1 MTQNSAPEIE
11 EAVLGSMLIDADSV
25 TDFFNIIQTMDV
37 FESPENA
44 MVAKSM
50 KTLYDRNDK
59 IDVLTVAAEL
69 KKAGTLKNMGGV
81 KRLAA
86 LSSKISSAAHFE
98 IHLRLLLEFYMKRGT
113 ALFAQQLLNG
123 ALSDTDDVFERVAIV
138 QNGLDGLLN
147 QSIVSDE
154 LSIGGILEEES
165 EKWMIE
171 NRGGLAGQSTG
182 IPALDKASGG
192 LVDTDLTIIAARP
205 GQGKTAFV
213 LTLMRNLC
221 LKGIPVGIFSLEMS
235 RNQLVQRLLSQES
248 QVFASKIRT
257 NQLDNGD
264 RMRLFEA
271 KKHMATWPIQIND
284 NAGISLRRLKTK
296 AILWKK
302 KHGIKLLVVDYLQL
316 MGSDSKKG
324 NREGEVAEI
333 SRGLKV
339 LAKDLKIPIIVLS
352 QLSREVE
359 KRTGKMP
366 QLSDLRESGSIEQ
379 DADMVMFLM
388 RPAYYRMDGE
398 MEIEGVNYNCEDLCI
413 LDIAKFR
420 AGATGQVALRF
431 NGALMKFTDYG
442 HAIPTPISTD
452 GRVGAFENEIKQPF

>member
-205 GQGKTAFV
+205 SRKT
-213 LTLMRNLC
+213 
-221 LKGIPVGIFSLEMS
+221 P
-235 RNQLVQRLLSQES
+235 
-248 QVFASKIRT
+248 
-257 NQLDNGD
+257 
-264 RMRLFEA
+264 
-271 KKHMATWPIQIND
+271 
-284 NAGISLRRLKTK
+284 K
-296 AILWKK
+296 A
-302 KHGIKLLVVDYLQL
+302 
-316 MGSDSKKG
+316 
-324 NREGEVAEI
+324 R
-333 SRGLKV
+333 
-339 LAKDLKIPIIVLS
+339 
-352 QLSREVE
+352 
-359 KRTGKMP
+359 
-366 QLSDLRESGSIEQ
+366 
-379 DADMVMFLM
+379 
-388 RPAYYRMDGE
+388 
-398 MEIEGVNYNCEDLCI
+398 
-413 LDIAKFR
+413 
-420 AGATGQVALRF
+420 
-431 NGALMKFTDYG
+431 
-442 HAIPTPISTD
+442 
-452 GRVGAFENEIKQPF
+452 